1 MFNYPIGTVVM
12 YNVPG
17 DGLFKN
23 KRGPVYGHV
32 TGFGRT
38 EYDNDRFET
47 VLLVR
52 WDTGEEYP
60 IHPDNVIVR
69 EDPK

>member
-32 TGFGRT
+32 MGFGRVEWET
-38 EYDNDRFET
+38 SFET

-52 WDTGEEYP
+52 WDSGEEFL
-60 IHPDNVIVR
+60 IHPNNVLTS
-69 EDPK
+69 